1 MLPKRW
7 LIIAVLVILS
17 FVEAVTV
24 TVLLTDTSAAAPR
37 HQGTITLVGK
47 LGVLHHDPGPNSP
60 LAYRYDVT
68 LLDQAGNVTPLILD
82 ISTASRL
89 QDKTVKVSG
98 HEVEGG
104 AAGADGDGPALQVE
118 SISIIEDGDTQA
130 QSARINGSYPFVNL
144 LCRVTNGSASNEQPT
159 SFFTGLF
166 SASYPGINH
175 YWQQIS
181 GGLLN
186 VTGTTTFG
194 WFNLS
199 GSSSTYNLT
208 TSAGRQALYNECTG
222 LADAQVNF
230 ANYSGVNLIVN
241 HSMQNVAY
249 GGYGGYPLNRDGVT
263 WYRYTWLP
271 TWAWQN
277 ESPFV
282 HEMGHAFG
290 MPHSSGAYGAAYD
303 SQWDVMSDTW
313 GSCGRTGADDP
324 TYGCLPQ
331 GTNSFHLD
339 YYLSWMPA
347 ASKVTV
353 NPGQTQT
360 VTLERLNQPSNNPGH
375 RMVQVPFYGVSNRFY
390 VVEARR
396 ATPSPGEYYDAILP
410 GNAVVMHDVLNNGTR
425 SQPAQVVDIDLNSN
439 PNDAAAQ
446 WIPGEVF
453 TDNVNGITMR
463 VLSQTNTGYT
473 VQVSNVYGDT
483 LARFNNTNG
492 NVNLVNTLL
501 NSPAAGSYTDFPGG
515 APVTGQWLMG
525 DWNGDGLKTP
535 GLYGSNGVFY
545 FTNSNATT
553 STWGGI
559 WVGLIGRPAVAG
571 RFTGATN
578 DCFGAVDSG
587 YFPPYGTAF
596 ALYYTCNFTS
606 GPTPALNF
614 QWLSV
619 VLSDNGG
626 FAGLG
631 AHQFAA
637 GDFNGDGI
645 DSIAVRRG
653 PYIAFTNVA
662 PTSLQAAYD
671 LAQYFGAP
679 SANDYGIFLAGDWNN
694 DTVDSFGIYYSNG
707 DFYRRNDVQWNTGQY
722 TRQQVSTGIGTSS
735 LSITSWRP
743 GGTAGSGAGGQT
755 DSPTTSPTSGPSTVE
770 SDDPRVSQDGLWAF
784 ANSAES
790 SGAGYLVTTSP
801 EQSLTYSFSGTSL
814 EVIYAQLGAPASF
827 TIWVDD
833 IAVRTVI
840 LPDSTTAYRLS
851 SLVDYLEPGDHTLR
865 IESMSGPVA
874 IDAFNLYSGG

>member
-7 LIIAVLVILS
+7 LIIAVLVVLS
-17 FVEAVTV
+17 FIEAVTV
-24 TVLLTDTSAAAPR
+24 TVLLTDTSAAAP
-37 HQGTITLVGK
+37 HYQGTITLVGK

-60 LAYRYDVT
+60 LAYHYDVT

-104 AAGADGDGPALQVE
+104 VAGADGDGPALQVE
-118 SISIIEDGDTQA
+118 SISIVEDGDTQA
-130 QSARINGSYPFVNL
+130 QSARINGSYPFVNI
-144 LCRVTNGSASNEQPT
+144 LCRVTNGTAGNEQPI

-181 GGLLN
+181 GGILN
-186 VTGTTTFG
+186 VTGTATFG

-313 GSCGRTGADDP
+313 GSCNRPGADDP

-353 NPGQTQT
+353 NPGQFQT
-360 VTLERLNQPSNNPGH
+360 VTLERLNQPSGNPGH

-396 ATPSPGEYYDAILP
+396 ATSTPTPTQYYDAILP
-410 GNAVVMHDVLNNGTR
+410 GNGVVMHDVLNNGTR

-453 TDNVNGITMR
+453 TDNANGITMR

-501 NSPAAGSYTDFPGG
+501 NSPSAGSYTDFPGG

-571 RFTGATN
+571 RFTSATN

-679 SANDYGIFLAGDWNN
+679 SANDYGIFLSGDWNN
-694 DTVDSFGIYYSNG
+694 DAVDSFGLYYSNG
-707 DFYRRNDVQWNTGQY
+707 DFYRRNDVQWNTSQY

-743 GGTAGSGAGGQT
+743 GGTAGSGAGDISQ
-755 DSPTTSPTSGPSTVE
+755 PAAPNTVE
-770 SDDPRVSQDGLWAF
+770 SDNPMVSQDGLWAF

-790 SGAGYLVTTSP
+790 SGEGYLVTTAP

-827 TIWVDD
+827 TILVDD

-874 IDAFNLYSGG
+874 IDAFNIYSGG